1 MQTVWP
7 FPQGSFFSSPFC
19 SALFQI
25 SFAAQFQSPFL
36 YTNQQLIHSFADQ
49 GMSSPPL
56 ASIPPSLPAAQSSYS
71 RVSPLF
77 SFLSLSL
84 YVLPPVLF
92 GCWLRGIIMVCIH
105 SPFPPSSLLGDRS
118 SAVSR
123 LSAWLLLILPQHLQR
138 LFPFL
143 SLLFTHIPTY
153 YVCICFLQYADSDPY
168 ILFVASVLIPI
179 LVSLCF
185 CFISTA
191 GDPP

>member
-1 MQTVWP
+1 MLFEFFERLFQLYFCNIQVVLHSSTAPFSSSSSSLIVPCSLFSSSLLHSAFCIAFCSAPFAFLFTFPPSTSMQTVWP

-77 SFLSLSL
+77 SFLS
-84 YVLPPVLF
+84 P
-92 GCWLRGIIMVCIH
+92 
-105 SPFPPSSLLGDRS
+105 SPFMSF
-118 SAVSR
+118 
-123 LSAWLLLILPQHLQR
+123 HLFC
-138 LFPFL
+138 L
-143 SLLFTHIPTY
+143 
-153 YVCICFLQYADSDPY
+153 VVGCEALQA
-168 ILFVASVLIPI
+168 
-179 LVSLCF
+179 
-185 CFISTA
+185 
-191 GDPP
+191 